1 MSRTLAKLAAVAKRD
16 LLTTLR
22 HRGAFLVDIIGLT
35 AELAGFYFLA
45 RAIGPNY
52 RPDGMGYFPFVL
64 IGSAVYSFMVLGV
77 GAFVTAV
84 QEAQQT
90 GVMEVLCTTAT
101 PAPTVLLMSG
111 LSAFGQQAVRGLLYL
126 LLGISLFRVGTQAN
140 IAAAAVVLIFCFVI
154 GMGIGMVG
162 AAIQVAL
169 QKGSA
174 VVWLF
179 GTLAWLVSGM
189 AFPVSALPP
198 FLRPLAE
205 LMPLT
210 HCIRGMRL
218 ALMGATSAEL
228 LRSISVLIV
237 FSLVVLPTGLLLL
250 AASIRRAR
258 LEGSLSF
265 Y

>member
-1 MSRTLAKLAAVAKRD
+1 MSRTLAKLLAVAKRD
-16 LLTTLR
+16 LLTAVR
-22 HRGAFLVDIIGLT
+22 HHGAFFVDFIGLT

-52 RPDGMGYFPFVL
+52 QPDGMAYFPFIL
-64 IGSAVYSFMVLGV
+64 IGSAVYSFMVLGM

-101 PAPTVLLMSG
+101 PAPTVLLLSG
-111 LSAFGQQAVRGLLYL
+111 FSAFGRQATRSLLYL
-126 LLGISLFRVGTQAN
+126 LFGIALFRVGTEAN
-140 IAAAAVVLIFCFVI
+140 IAEAAVVLLLCFLI
-154 GMGIGMVG
+154 GMGIGMMG
-162 AAIQVAL
+162 AAVQVAL

-198 FLRPLAE
+198 ILRPLAE

-210 HCIRGMRL
+210 HCIGAMRL
-218 ALMGATSAEL
+218 ALMGTSSAEL
-228 LRSISVLIV
+228 VREISVL
-237 FSLVVLPTGLLLL
+237 SLFAVVLLPAGASLL